1 MHYRIT
7 MDTKELCY
15 YKPILDMIQHDLAS
29 RRVPPEEQLV
39 IFQQLADQWPGSRWN
54 DECMKR
60 VAVWEDLIGREYK
73 LLVEMDKMGI
83 TKYKA

>member
-1 MHYRIT
+1 

-15 YKPILDMIQHDLAS
+15 YKPILDAIQHDLAS

-39 IFQQLADQWPGSRWN
+39 IFQNLADQWPGSRWN

>member
-1 MHYRIT
+1 

-15 YKPILDMIQHDLAS
+15 YKPILDEIQHDLAS

-39 IFQQLADQWPGSRWN
+39 IFQNLADQWPESRWN

-60 VAVWEDLIGREYK
+60 VAVWENLLERERK
-73 LLVEMDKMGI
+73 LWHSIDKL
-83 TKYKA
+83 